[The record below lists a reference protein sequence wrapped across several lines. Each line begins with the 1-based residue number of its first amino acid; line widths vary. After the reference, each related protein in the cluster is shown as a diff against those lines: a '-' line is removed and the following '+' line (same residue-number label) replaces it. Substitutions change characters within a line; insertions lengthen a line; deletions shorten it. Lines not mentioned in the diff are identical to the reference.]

1 MSSNDLPLLKG
12 TQVSP
17 LPVGSGGNNTTKKE
31 LNQLNLQVAMLD
43 TQAVA
48 DQKFDP
54 PVPKP
59 VTKSHVTE
67 GFCGELDVDLP
78 AVLSVIGVGFILY
91 GFFSK

>member
-1 MSSNDLPLLKG
+1 MAANDLPLLKG

-17 LPVGSGGNNTTKKE
+17 LPIGSGGSNATKKE
-31 LNQLNLQVAMLD
+31 LNQLNLQVTMLD

-59 VTKSHVTE
+59 VTSSHVTE
-67 GFCGELDVDLP
+67 AFCGGYTMDLP
-78 AVLSVIGVGFILY
+78 ALLSVAGVGFILY